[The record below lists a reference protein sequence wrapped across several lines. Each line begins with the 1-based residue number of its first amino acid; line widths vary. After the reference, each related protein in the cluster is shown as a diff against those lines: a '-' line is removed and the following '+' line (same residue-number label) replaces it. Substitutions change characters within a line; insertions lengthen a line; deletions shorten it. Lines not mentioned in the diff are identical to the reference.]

1 MAPHAVAYATF
12 LLISAGVSAL
22 SALFIWPRRFV
33 SGSHALLALM
43 LSEMIWSGTYAIYW
57 MSATSSARLFWLDAT
72 YLGVVVAP
80 SAFFVFVLGYTYAE
94 RQVTRRNL
102 LILAIEPILTLVL
115 LWTDRWHG
123 LFFAGQRTAEL
134 SAILDGG
141 PWFWVHILY
150 SYGLLLIA
158 CVLLIRFALKAQK
171 PFRRQAGLLVIA
183 ALLPW
188 AGNVIS
194 ILKLNPLP
202 GLDLTPLIFTSV
214 GLIFTYSLFRLRLL
228 KVIPVARDTVVE
240 RMHDGV
246 IVVDGQRQIVDV
258 NPAAARLLHALDGQ
272 ADGVL
277 IGQPLAR
284 FLRDLGGQEKETV
297 GPLEIRRTIDGRP
310 GVFRLRISPLLD
322 RKGRPQGSILV
333 LQNISELSRKS
344 DEIAR
349 NRNYLQAI
357 FDGVDDAILVFD
369 AETGEVLDLN
379 HRACEL
385 FGYPRAAI
393 LGTYDI
399 DRFSAGVPPYSLA
412 EARQWMVK
420 ARTDGPQVIEWLA
433 RHANGTLF
441 WTELRVRHALFGD
454 QTRVIVSANDIT
466 LRKQAEQRAFELALE
481 KERVQIL
488 SHFIQDAAHEFRTPL
503 AIIQSSLYLLDR
515 MEDPTRRQEKSE
527 QIHAQ
532 VGRITRLVSI
542 LASLA
547 ALDSGLPLELEPL
560 DLNELADQL
569 VARVQASQAARGLTF
584 RLDLDSSLPTFP
596 ADFHRLQ
603 EALDQLLDNAVRFS
617 PPGSTIAVATRQEGD
632 RVTLEIAD
640 SGPGI
645 APEALPRVFE
655 RFYRQDNAHSTPGF
669 GLGLPIARKIA
680 EAHQGQIEIASQPG
694 AGTTVRVT
702 LPLVPNAQPVAT
714 DGATP

>member
-1 MAPHAVAYATF
+1 MHPHAVLYATL
-12 LLISAGVSAL
+12 LLISTGVSAL
-22 SALFIWPRRFV
+22 SALFIWQRRFV
-33 SGSHALLALM
+33 SGGRALLALM
-43 LSEMIWSGTYAIYW
+43 LAMVVWSGTYAFYW
-57 MSATSSARLFWLDAT
+57 MSAVSSTRLFWLDAT

-80 SAFFVFVLGYTYAE
+80 SAFLVFALGYTYHE
-94 RQVTRRNL
+94 RRVTRRNL
-102 LILAIEPILTLVL
+102 LILTIEPVLTLIL

-123 LFFAGQRTAEL
+123 LFFAGLRTAEA
-134 SAILDGG
+134 STILDGG
-141 PWFWVHILY
+141 PWFWVHIIY

-158 CVLLIRFALKAQK
+158 CGLLIRFALKAQK
-171 PFRRQAGLLVIA
+171 PFRRQAALLVLA

-188 AGNVIS
+188 IGNIVS
-194 ILKLNPLP
+194 VLKLNPLP

-214 GLIFTYSLFRLRLL
+214 GLIFTYSLFRMRLL
-228 KVIPVARDTVVE
+228 KLIPVARDTVVE

-272 ADGVL
+272 PDSGL

-284 FLRDLGGQEKETV
+284 FLRDASAQESETV
-297 GPLEIRRTIDGRP
+297 GPLEIRQTIDGQP
-310 GVFRLRISPLLD
+310 GTFRLRISPLLD
-322 RKGRPQGSILV
+322 RQGRPQGSILV
-333 LQNISELSRKS
+333 LQNVSELSRKT
-344 DEIAR
+344 DEIAQ

-357 FDGVDDAILVFD
+357 FDGVVDAILVFD
-369 AETGEVLDLN
+369 AGTGEVLDLN

-399 DRFSAGVPPYSLA
+399 DRFSAGIPPYSLA

-433 RHANGTLF
+433 RHADGTLF
-441 WTELRVRHALFGD
+441 WTELRVRSALFGD
-454 QTRVIVSANDIT
+454 QARVIVSANDIT
-466 LRKQAEQRAFELALE
+466 FRKQAEQRAFELALE

-515 MEDPTRRQEKSE
+515 IDDPDRRQDKSA

-547 ALDSGLPLELEPL
+547 ALDSGLPLDLEPL
-560 DLNELADQL
+560 DLNELAGQL
-569 VARVQASQAARGLTF
+569 VARAQASQAAQGFTF
-584 RLDLDSSLPTFP
+584 QLDLDASLPPLT

-603 EALDQLLDNAVRFS
+603 EALEQLLDNAVRYS
-617 PPGSTIAVATRQEGD
+617 PPASTIAVRTRQSGD
-632 RVTLEIAD
+632 RATLEVTD

-645 APEALPRVFE
+645 APEVLPRVFE
-655 RFYRQDNAHSTPGF
+655 RFYRQDAAHSTPGF

-694 AGTTVRVT
+694 TGTTVRMT
-702 LPLVPNAQPVAT
+702 LPLAPDAQSAAT
-714 DGATP
+714 DGAAP

>member
-1 MAPHAVAYATF
+1 MACSLPGCVPPN
-12 LLISAGVSAL
+12 S
-22 SALFIWPRRFV
+22 
-33 SGSHALLALM
+33 
-43 LSEMIWSGTYAIYW
+43 
-57 MSATSSARLFWLDAT
+57 
-72 YLGVVVAP
+72 
-80 SAFFVFVLGYTYAE
+80 
-94 RQVTRRNL
+94 
-102 LILAIEPILTLVL
+102 
-115 LWTDRWHG
+115 
-123 LFFAGQRTAEL
+123 

-141 PWFWVHILY
+141 PWFWVHIIY

-158 CVLLIRFALKAQK
+158 CGLLIRFALKAQR
-171 PFRRQAGLLVIA
+171 PFRRQAGLLVLA

-188 AGNVIS
+188 IGNIIS
-194 ILKLNPLP
+194 VLKLNPLQ

-214 GLIFTYSLFRLRLL
+214 GLIFTYSLFRMRLL
-228 KVIPVARDTVVE
+228 KLIPVARDTVVE

-272 ADGVL
+272 ADGGL

-284 FLRDLGGQEKETV
+284 FLRDASAQESETV
-297 GPLEIRRTIDGRP
+297 GPLEIRQTIEGRP

-322 RKGRPQGSILV
+322 RQGRPQGSILV
-333 LQNISELSRKS
+333 LQNVSELSRKS
-344 DEIAR
+344 DEIAQ

-369 AETGEVLDLN
+369 ANTGNLLDLN

-385 FGYPRAAI
+385 FGHARAEV
-393 LGTYDI
+393 LDTYGI
-399 DRFSAGVPPYSLA
+399 DRFSAGIPPYSQP
-412 EARQWMVK
+412 EARQWMDQ

-433 RHANGTLF
+433 RHADGTLF
-441 WTELRVRHALFGD
+441 WTELRVRYTLFGD
-454 QTRVIVSANDIT
+454 QARVIVSANDIT

-515 MEDPTRRQEKSE
+515 SADPDRRQDKSA

-569 VARVQASQAARGLTF
+569 VARCQATQAAQGLTF
-584 RLDLDSSLPTFP
+584 QLDLDASLPPFP

-603 EALDQLLDNAVRFS
+603 EALDQLLDNAVRYS
-617 PPGSTIAVATRQEGD
+617 PPGSTIAVRTRREGD
-632 RVTLEIAD
+632 RVTLEITD

-655 RFYRQDNAHSTPGF
+655 RFYRQDDAHSTPGF

-694 AGTTVRVT
+694 AGTTVRMT
-702 LPLVPNAQPVAT
+702 LPLAQDMPSPSPRTGPPRKKAASNRGGLGNSIRSAEIAVVS
-714 DGATP
+714 GSSNHRYATPIPVVVGIAIRCYTVNLRAS